1 LKKAIDFSSRRRA
14 ASKSSQLANL
24 LVGEGLRQILVGG
37 LQPAM
42 GLMSPSL
49 KHIVLGVVLAGTMQ
63 FGGILLW

>member
-1 LKKAIDFSSRRRA
+1 MRKAIAFRSRRRA

-24 LVGEGLRQILVGG
+24 LAGKGVRQILVGG
-37 LQPAM
+37 LRPAM

-63 FGGILLW
+63 FGGIL